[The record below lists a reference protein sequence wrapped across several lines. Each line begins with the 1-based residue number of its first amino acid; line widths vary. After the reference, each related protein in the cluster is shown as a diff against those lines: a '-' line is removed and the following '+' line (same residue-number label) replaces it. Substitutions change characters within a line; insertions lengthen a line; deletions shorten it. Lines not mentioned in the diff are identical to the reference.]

1 MRFFPHFGVLY
12 ALKKRCRKTG
22 FSLLEVLIALA
33 ILALVM
39 FALLRLE
46 LKSAVLSAR
55 TSLVLQALPL
65 AIETSEEL
73 AAKNFQGVESKT
85 LDDFTIKAATEDMPG
100 DLPAQRLQVEIYC
113 NDQSYAGIGQY
124 HIK

>member
-1 MRFFPHFGVLY
+1 M
-12 ALKKRCRKTG
+12 KKRCRKTG

-33 ILALVM
+33 ILALVLV
-39 FALLRLE
+39 ALLRLE